1 MEKKSELMKALK
13 ELTEKRLLSNEVEV
27 LFEPYKD
34 VVFPLSLSFVS
45 SERSFGSQKD
55 VTYNEGYKVI
65 CNAENWDVEVT
76 ILFAPE
82 DNTLVES
89 YDSGQDFEADVSF
102 IDYDSLYQRAIFGK
116 LDSKLDLSEE
126 EEVLPSQSE
135 ETVISSSE
143 ETVSPSSEETISPSS
158 EENMIPAKESSAPDP
173 EIKAP
178 EVAQQSTDEN
188 EEVWNWKPDD
198 GQDKEKTVTREVLDF
213 EPVQSGPDL
222 VQVPVPVP
230 SPEEVHSNE
239 DEDEDEYEDEGYL
252 YESET
257 AQVNQDSPQ
266 PTGCSRGCMERV
278 STTFYIV
285 GGLLMLAGCSMDKG
299 GGTQMFFGLV
309 LIGIGY
315 AAQKS
320 TDKGDKDKGYI
331 NK

>member
-1 MEKKSELMKALK
+1 MEKKSELMKTLK
-13 ELTEKRLLSNEVEV
+13 ELTEKRLLSNEVEA

-89 YDSGQDFEADVSF
+89 YDSGQNFEADVSF

-135 ETVISSSE
+135 ETVSPSSE
-143 ETVSPSSEETISPSS
+143 ETVSPSSEES
-158 EENMIPAKESSAPDP
+158 MIPAEESSAIDP

-178 EVAQQSTDEN
+178 EVAQQSADEN

-198 GQDKEKTVTREVLDF
+198 GQDKEKTVTHEVLDS

-222 VQVPVPVP
+222 VQVPVP

-239 DEDEDEYEDEGYL
+239 DEYEYEGYL

-257 AQVNQDSPQ
+257 AQVKQDSPQ
-266 PTGCSRGCMERV
+266 PIGCSKGCMERV
-278 STTFYIV
+278 SVTFYV
-285 GGLLMLAGCSMDKG
+285 MGGLLVFVGCQVRGSEDVG
-299 GGTQMFFGLV
+299 FFGLV

-315 AAQKS
+315 AVQKAS
-320 TDKGDKDKGYI
+320 KDKASKDKGYI

>member
-13 ELTEKRLLSNEVEV
+13 ELTEKRLLSNEVEA

-89 YDSGQDFEADVSF
+89 YDSGQNFEADVSF

-135 ETVISSSE
+135 ETVLSSSE
-143 ETVSPSSEETISPSS
+143 ETVSPSSEETVSPSS
-158 EENMIPAKESSAPDP
+158 EESMIPAEESSAIDP

-178 EVAQQSTDEN
+178 EVAQQSADEN

-198 GQDKEKTVTREVLDF
+198 DQDKEKIVTHEVLDS

-222 VQVPVPVP
+222 VQVPLP
-230 SPEEVHSNE
+230 STEEVHSNE
-239 DEDEDEYEDEGYL
+239 DEDGYEDEGYL

-257 AQVNQDSPQ
+257 AQVEQGGSQ
-266 PTGCSRGCMERV
+266 STGCSKGCMERV
-278 STTFYIV
+278 SVAFYV
-285 GGLLMLAGCSMDKG
+285 MGGLLLFYGCEEG
-299 GGTQMFFGLV
+299 GGDGVGFFGFLLV
-309 LIGIGY
+309 GIGY
-315 AAQKS
+315 VIQKAS
-320 TDKGDKDKGYI
+320 KR
-331 NK
+331 

>member
-1 MEKKSELMKALK
+1 MKALK
-13 ELTEKRLLSNEVEV
+13 ELTEKRLLSNEVEA

-45 SERSFGSQKD
+45 SERSLGSQKD
-55 VTYNEGYKVI
+55 ATYNEGYKVI
-65 CNAENWDVEVT
+65 CNAENWDVEVA

-89 YDSGQDFEADVSF
+89 YDSGQDFEADVRF

-116 LDSKLDLSEE
+116 LGSKLDLSEE

-135 ETVISSSE
+135 ETA
-143 ETVSPSSEETISPSS
+143 SPSLEETISPSS
-158 EENMIPAKESSAPDP
+158 EESMIPAEESSAIDP

-178 EVAQQSTDEN
+178 EVAQQSADEN

-198 GQDKEKTVTREVLDF
+198 DQDKEKIVTHEVLDS

-222 VQVPVPVP
+222 VQVPLP
-230 SPEEVHSNE
+230 SIEEVHSNE
-239 DEDEDEYEDEGYL
+239 DEYEDEDEGYL

-257 AQVNQDSPQ
+257 AQVKQDSPQ
-266 PTGCSRGCMERV
+266 PIGCSKGCMERV
-278 STTFYIV
+278 SVAFYV
-285 GGLLMLAGCSMDKG
+285 MGGLLMLAGCNMDG
-299 GGTQMFFGLV
+299 GGGEQMFFGLV

-315 AAQKS
+315 AVQKAS
-320 TDKGDKDKGYI
+320 KDKGYI

>member
-13 ELTEKRLLSNEVEV
+13 ELTEKRLLSNEVEA

-45 SERSFGSQKD
+45 SERSLGSQKD
-55 VTYNEGYKVI
+55 ATYNEGYKVI
-65 CNAENWDVEVT
+65 CNAENWDVEVA

-89 YDSGQDFEADVSF
+89 YDSGQDFEADVRF

-116 LDSKLDLSEE
+116 LGSKLDLSEE

-135 ETVISSSE
+135 ETV
-143 ETVSPSSEETISPSS
+143 SPSSEES
-158 EENMIPAKESSAPDP
+158 MIPAEESSAIDP

-178 EVAQQSTDEN
+178 EVAQQSADEN

-198 GQDKEKTVTREVLDF
+198 DQDKEKIVTHEVLDS

-222 VQVPVPVP
+222 VQVPLP
-230 SPEEVHSNE
+230 STEEVHSNE
-239 DEDEDEYEDEGYL
+239 DEYEDEDEGYL

-257 AQVNQDSPQ
+257 AQVKQDSPQ
-266 PTGCSRGCMERV
+266 PIGCSKGCMERV
-278 STTFYIV
+278 SVAFYV
-285 GGLLMLAGCSMDKG
+285 MGGLLVFVGCQVRESKDVG
-299 GGTQMFFGLV
+299 FFGLV

-315 AAQKS
+315 AVQKAS
-320 TDKGDKDKGYI
+320 KDKGYI

>member
-13 ELTEKRLLSNEVEV
+13 ELTEKRLLSNEVEA

-45 SERSFGSQKD
+45 SERSLGSQKD
-55 VTYNEGYKVI
+55 ATYNEGYKVI
-65 CNAENWDVEVT
+65 CNAENWDVEVA

-89 YDSGQDFEADVSF
+89 YDSGQDFEADVRF

-116 LDSKLDLSEE
+116 LGSKLDLSEE

-135 ETVISSSE
+135 ETA
-143 ETVSPSSEETISPSS
+143 SPSLEETISPSS
-158 EENMIPAKESSAPDP
+158 EESMIPAEESSAIDP

-178 EVAQQSTDEN
+178 EVAQQSADEN

-198 GQDKEKTVTREVLDF
+198 DQDKEKIVTHEVLDS

-222 VQVPVPVP
+222 VQVPLP
-230 SPEEVHSNE
+230 SIEEVHSNE
-239 DEDEDEYEDEGYL
+239 DEYEDEYEDEDEGYL

-257 AQVNQDSPQ
+257 AQVKQDSPQ
-266 PTGCSRGCMERV
+266 PIGCSKGCMERV
-278 STTFYIV
+278 SVAFYV
-285 GGLLMLAGCSMDKG
+285 MGGLLGFVGCQVRESEDVG
-299 GGTQMFFGLV
+299 FFGLV

-315 AAQKS
+315 AVQKAS
-320 TDKGDKDKGYI
+320 KDKASKDKGYI

>member
-13 ELTEKRLLSNEVEV
+13 ELTEKRLLSNEVEA

-89 YDSGQDFEADVSF
+89 YDSGQNFEADVSF

-116 LDSKLDLSEE
+116 LGSKLDLSEE

-135 ETVISSSE
+135 ETVSPSSE
-143 ETVSPSSEETISPSS
+143 ETVSPSSEETVSPSS
-158 EENMIPAKESSAPDP
+158 EESMIPAEESSAIDP

-178 EVAQQSTDEN
+178 EVAQQSADEN

-239 DEDEDEYEDEGYL
+239 DEYEYEDEGYL

-266 PTGCSRGCMERV
+266 PTGCSKGCMERV
-278 STTFYIV
+278 SVAFYV
-285 GGLLMLAGCSMDKG
+285 MGGLLVFYGCEESG
-299 GGTQMFFGLV
+299 GEGVGFLGFLLV
-309 LIGIGY
+309 GIGY
-315 AAQKS
+315 VIQKAS
-320 TDKGDKDKGYI
+320 KR
-331 NK
+331 

>member
-13 ELTEKRLLSNEVEV
+13 ELTEKRLLSNEVEA

-45 SERSFGSQKD
+45 SERSLGSQKD
-55 VTYNEGYKVI
+55 ATYNEGYKVI
-65 CNAENWDVEVT
+65 CNAENWDVEVA

-89 YDSGQDFEADVSF
+89 YDSGQDFEADVRF

-116 LDSKLDLSEE
+116 LGSKLDLSEE

-135 ETVISSSE
+135 ETASPSLE
-143 ETVSPSSEETISPSS
+143 ETASPSSEETISPSS
-158 EENMIPAKESSAPDP
+158 EESMIPAEESSAIDP

-178 EVAQQSTDEN
+178 EVAQQSADEN

-198 GQDKEKTVTREVLDF
+198 DQDKEKIVTHEVLDS

-222 VQVPVPVP
+222 VQVPLP
-230 SPEEVHSNE
+230 SIEEVHSNE
-239 DEDEDEYEDEGYL
+239 DEYEDEDEGYL

-257 AQVNQDSPQ
+257 AQVKQDSPQ
-266 PTGCSRGCMERV
+266 PIGCSKGCMERV
-278 STTFYIV
+278 SVAFYV
-285 GGLLMLAGCSMDKG
+285 MGGLLVFVGCQVRESEDVG
-299 GGTQMFFGLV
+299 FFGLV

-315 AAQKS
+315 AVQKAS
-320 TDKGDKDKGYI
+320 KDKGYI

>member
-1 MEKKSELMKALK
+1 MKKKSELMKALK
-13 ELTEKRLLSNEVEV
+13 ELTEKRLLSNEVEA

-116 LDSKLDLSEE
+116 LGSKLDLSEE

-135 ETVISSSE
+135 ETASPSPSLE
-143 ETVSPSSEETISPSS
+143 ETVSPSSEES
-158 EENMIPAKESSAPDP
+158 MIPAEESSAIDP

-178 EVAQQSTDEN
+178 EVAQQSADEN

-198 GQDKEKTVTREVLDF
+198 DQDKEKIVTHEVLDS

-222 VQVPVPVP
+222 VQVPLP
-230 SPEEVHSNE
+230 STEEVHSNEDE

-257 AQVNQDSPQ
+257 AQVEQGGSQ
-266 PTGCSRGCMERV
+266 STGCSKGCMERV

>member
-13 ELTEKRLLSNEVEV
+13 ELTEKRLLSNEVEA

-45 SERSFGSQKD
+45 SERSLGSQKD
-55 VTYNEGYKVI
+55 ATYNEGYKVI
-65 CNAENWDVEVT
+65 CNAENWDVEVA

-89 YDSGQDFEADVSF
+89 YDSGQDFEADVRF

-116 LDSKLDLSEE
+116 LGSKLDLSEE

-135 ETVISSSE
+135 ETA
-143 ETVSPSSEETISPSS
+143 SPSLEETISPSS
-158 EENMIPAKESSAPDP
+158 EESMIPAEESSAIDP

-178 EVAQQSTDEN
+178 EVAQQSADEN

-198 GQDKEKTVTREVLDF
+198 DQDKEKIVTHEVLDS

-222 VQVPVPVP
+222 VQVPLP
-230 SPEEVHSNE
+230 STEEVHSN
-239 DEDEDEYEDEGYL
+239 EDEYEDEGYL

-257 AQVNQDSPQ
+257 AQVKQDSPQ
-266 PTGCSRGCMERV
+266 PIGCSKGCMERV
-278 STTFYIV
+278 SVAFYV
-285 GGLLMLAGCSMDKG
+285 MGGLLVFVGCQVRGSGDVAV
-299 GGTQMFFGLV
+299 FGLV

-315 AAQKS
+315 AVQKAS
-320 TDKGDKDKGYI
+320 KDKGYI

>member
-13 ELTEKRLLSNEVEV
+13 ELTEKRLLSNEVEA

-89 YDSGQDFEADVSF
+89 YDSGQDFEADVRF

-116 LDSKLDLSEE
+116 LGSKLDLSEE

-135 ETVISSSE
+135 ETVSPSSE
-143 ETVSPSSEETISPSS
+143 EAVSPSSEES
-158 EENMIPAKESSAPDP
+158 MIPAEESSAIDP

-178 EVAQQSTDEN
+178 EVAQQSADEN

-198 GQDKEKTVTREVLDF
+198 DQDKEKIVTHEVLDS

-222 VQVPVPVP
+222 VQVPLP
-230 SPEEVHSNE
+230 STEEVHSNE
-239 DEDEDEYEDEGYL
+239 DEYEYEDEDEGYL

-257 AQVNQDSPQ
+257 AQVEQGGSQ
-266 PTGCSRGCMERV
+266 STGCSKGCMERV
-278 STTFYIV
+278 SVAFYV
-285 GGLLMLAGCSMDKG
+285 MGGLLVFYGCEESG
-299 GGTQMFFGLV
+299 GEGFGILGFLLV
-309 LIGIGY
+309 GIGY
-315 AAQKS
+315 VIQKAS
-320 TDKGDKDKGYI
+320 KR
-331 NK
+331 

>member
-13 ELTEKRLLSNEVEV
+13 ELTEKRLLSNEVEA

-45 SERSFGSQKD
+45 SERSLGSQKD
-55 VTYNEGYKVI
+55 ATYNEGYKVI
-65 CNAENWDVEVT
+65 CNAENWDVEVA

-89 YDSGQDFEADVSF
+89 YDSGQNFEADVSF

-116 LDSKLDLSEE
+116 LGSKLDLSEE

-135 ETVISSSE
+135 ETVSPSPSLE
-143 ETVSPSSEETISPSS
+143 ETVSPSSEES
-158 EENMIPAKESSAPDP
+158 MIPAEESSAIDP

-178 EVAQQSTDEN
+178 EVAQQSADEN

-198 GQDKEKTVTREVLDF
+198 GQDKEKTVTHEVLDS

-230 SPEEVHSNE
+230 VPSPEEVHSN
-239 DEDEDEYEDEGYL
+239 EDEYEDEGYL

-257 AQVNQDSPQ
+257 AQVKQDSPQ
-266 PTGCSRGCMERV
+266 PIGCSKGCMQTATNVCYILGVLVMIGSCAVMEEGGEGG
-278 STTFYIV
+278 STLFL
-285 GGLLMLAGCSMDKG
+285 GFLL
-299 GGTQMFFGLV
+299 V
-309 LIGIGY
+309 GIGY
-315 AAQKS
+315 AVQKAS
-320 TDKGDKDKGYI
+320 KDKGDKDKGYI